1 MKRFLKTHLN
11 RFLPAPVRDAIKRR
25 ASAKFV
31 APVMSQIRVEERPA
45 CLNCKV
51 DHDISFLAPA
61 NCKHDL
67 AYFTDT
73 VEGRV
78 EFDGIARA
86 ARSGGILFDIGA
98 HSGLVSALFCAA
110 NPQNRVYSFEPS
122 PLLANRLVE
131 IRDLNQFG
139 ERMGI
144 EQCGIGEKSSTVEMA
159 FDPVGGHVQTQNFDH
174 SMWSVPQAINVRIES
189 IADVAARLDV
199 IPQFLKIDIEGYEFE
214 AIKGSLEFIRRHKP
228 AIFLEVHLNYL
239 DARQISA
246 KSFVGMLLEA
256 GYRFHTSGGAML
268 KPSDVYDSPL
278 SIVRVVA
285 R

>member
-11 RFLPAPVRDAIKRR
+11 RFLPSAARNSIKRR
-25 ASAKFV
+25 MSAKFV
-31 APVMSQIRVEERPA
+31 APVRSQIRVEERTGR
-45 CLNCKV
+45 LNCKV
-51 DHDISFLAPA
+51 DNDISFLAPV

-78 EFDGIARA
+78 ELDGIARA
-86 ARSGGILFDIGA
+86 ARSGGVLFDIGA
-98 HSGLVSALFCAA
+98 HSGLISVLFCAA

-131 IRDLNQFG
+131 IRDLNRFG
-139 ERMGI
+139 ERMVI
-144 EQCGIGEKSSTVEMA
+144 EQCGIGETSTTVEMA
-159 FDPVGGHVQTQNFDH
+159 FDPVGGHVQTQNFEH
-174 SMWSVPQAINVRIES
+174 SMWSAPQPITVKIES
-189 IADVAARLDV
+189 VADAAARLNV

-214 AIKGSLEFIRRHKP
+214 AIKGSLEFIGRHKP
-228 AIFLEVHLNYL
+228 MIFLEVHLNYL
-239 DARQISA
+239 DARQLSA
-246 KSFVGMLLEA
+246 KSLVGMLVEA
-256 GYRFHTSGGAML
+256 GYNFHTSGGAIL